1 MLLTNTKLYSDLPFF
16 ISKNSFTEDFNL
28 IKSLSCIKQS
38 VKNLV
43 LTNYGERPFKYKFCG
58 NIYDKLFES
67 FSYELIFDLQESI
80 AGTIQQYESRIEVT
94 SIQII
99 PQEEQNAL
107 TVGINYFIP
116 FLEVSDQITVSILRT
131 R

>member
-16 ISKNSFTEDFNL
+16 ISKNSFTDDFNL

-43 LTNYGERPFKYKFCG
+43 LTNYGERPFKYKFGG
-58 NIYDKLFES
+58 NIYDKLFEN

-99 PQEEQNAL
+99 PKEEENTL

>member
-1 MLLTNTKLYSDLPFF
+1 MLLTNTNLYSDLPFF
-16 ISKNSFTEDFNL
+16 ISKNSFTDDFNL
-28 IKSLSCIKQS
+28 IKSLNCIKQS

-43 LTNYGERPFKYKFCG
+43 LTNYGERPFKYKFGG

-99 PQEEQNAL
+99 PQEEENAL

-116 FLEVSDQITVSILRT
+116 FFEVSDQITVSILRT